1 MKVAGNGKGN
11 AGMPLTTGEY
21 LLQHY
26 VDVKSEVVR
35 EILARASARATR

>member
-1 MKVAGNGKGN
+1 MKDTRNGNT
-11 AGMPLTTGEY
+11 GMLLTTGEY

-35 EILARASARATR
+35 EMLARASARAAR